1 NKAGEARLIFR
12 TPNWDEFVQLSC
24 REIRLYGSE
33 NYQISRRMRAMI
45 ESLMYVLPKT
55 RSPALAKEL
64 RLLDRALDQLNLDP
78 DVFALARSPD
88 FQGLG
93 GAARKLVADQSSET
107 DEPAE
112 ELRTS
117 SLKLQR
123 GVSIP

>member
-1 NKAGEARLIFR
+1 MIFR
-12 TPNWDEFVQLSC
+12 TPNWDQFVQLSC

-55 RSPALAKEL
+55 RSPALATEL
-64 RLLDRALDQLNLDP
+64 RLLDRDLEKLNLDP
-78 DVFALARSPD
+78 EDLALAQAAD

-93 GAARKLVADQSSET
+93 GAPRKLVADQSSGSEA
-107 DEPAE
+107 PAE
-112 ELRTS
+112 ELQKS

-123 GVSIP
+123 GISLP